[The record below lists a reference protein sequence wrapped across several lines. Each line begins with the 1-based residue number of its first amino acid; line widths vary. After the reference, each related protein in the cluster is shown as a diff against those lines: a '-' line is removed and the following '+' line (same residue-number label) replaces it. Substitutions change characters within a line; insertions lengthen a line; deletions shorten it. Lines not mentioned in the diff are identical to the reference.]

1 MSYYRFET
9 RLANF
14 ILYGSVI
21 ITLVFFY
28 IPIATLVAFSFTE
41 SRFLTFPI
49 EGFSLKWYGAL
60 FAEKNFLPALWGS
73 LKLAFIVTILSTI
86 LGCAAAVAWMRFKF
100 RFQRTFQALT
110 FAPLLFPQLMLGVV
124 MLLWFSILGNFF
136 GFSMSLW
143 SAVLGHVVYIT
154 PFALIIIAVQIHG
167 FDDTLEDAARDSGCS
182 NWEVLREVTI
192 PILWP
197 GIFSAGIFAFLLS
210 WGNFYLTYSL
220 SGTSRTLPT
229 FVFSGIANGSSPIF
243 PALATLTFIPAM
255 LLVGLADFFR
265 RRAADRLKSGP
276 TDI

>member
-1 MSYYRFET
+1 MSRFRFET
-9 RLANF
+9 RLANV

-21 ITLVFFY
+21 SVLVFFY
-28 IPIATLVAFSFTE
+28 IPIVTLVAFSFTE

-49 EGFSLKWYGAL
+49 EGFSLKWYSAL

-73 LKLAFIVTILSTI
+73 LKLSLIVTLLATT
-86 LGCAAAVAWMRFKF
+86 LGTVAAMAFMRFKF
-100 RFQRTFQALT
+100 RFQRSLQVLT

-136 GFSMSLW
+136 DFSMALW

-182 NWEVLREVTI
+182 NWEVLREITI

-197 GIFSAGIFAFLLS
+197 GIFSAAIFAFLLS
-210 WGNFYLTYSL
+210 WGNFYPVSYTHL
-220 SGTSRTLPT
+220 TLPT
-229 FVFSGIANGSSPIF
+229 N
-243 PALATLTFIPAM
+243 
-255 LLVGLADFFR
+255 
-265 RRAADRLKSGP
+265 
-276 TDI
+276 